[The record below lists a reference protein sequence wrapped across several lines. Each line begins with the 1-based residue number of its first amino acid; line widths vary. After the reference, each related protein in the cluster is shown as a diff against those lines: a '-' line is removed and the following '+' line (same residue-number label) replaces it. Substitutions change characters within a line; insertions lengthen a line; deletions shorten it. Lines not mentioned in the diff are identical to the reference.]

1 MEKVM
6 NNPDLRG
13 IIFSFF
19 RDKDYRTCMK
29 CGVVCIWKK
38 GKDNI
43 KYVSWSTF
51 INCHICFYKG
61 FLGHVKTFRYQ
72 KNLQNSFP

>member
-1 MEKVM
+1 M

-29 CGVVCIWKK
+29 CGVVCRWKK

-43 KYVSWSTF
+43 KY
-51 INCHICFYKG
+51 G
-61 FLGHVKTFRYQ
+61 FR
-72 KNLQNSFP
+72 